1 MTADPRKK
9 PTTSELDRPVKAKV
23 RKYIDS
29 KKESEV
35 YRPKNPG
42 TDIFNLSEHDH
53 NDDHRYL
60 EEEYLE
66 GHDQNKRANNR
77 LVSAQDHRAFLSKN
91 QQALLSSNNKVSN

>member
-1 MTADPRKK
+1 MTADPRRKS
-9 PTTSELDRPVKAKV
+9 PAQEMDRPVKAKL
-23 RKYIDS
+23 RKYMDS

-53 NDDHRYL
+53 NDDQKYL
-60 EEEYLE
+60 EEEYLDGPE
-66 GHDQNKRANNR
+66 QNKKASNR

-91 QQALLSSNNKVSN
+91 QQALLSSNNKVTN

>member
-1 MTADPRKK
+1 M
-9 PTTSELDRPVKAKV
+9 KAKV
-23 RKYIDS
+23 RKYMDS

-42 TDIFNLSEHDH
+42 NDIFNLSEHDN
-53 NDDHRYL
+53 NDEHKYL
-60 EEEYLE
+60 EEEYLD
-66 GHDQNKRANNR
+66 GHDQNKRASAR